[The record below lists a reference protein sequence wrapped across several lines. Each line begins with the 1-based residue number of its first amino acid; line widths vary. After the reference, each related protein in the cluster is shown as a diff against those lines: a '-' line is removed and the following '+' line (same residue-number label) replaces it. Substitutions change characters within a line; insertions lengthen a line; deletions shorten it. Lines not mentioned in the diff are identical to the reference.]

1 MPTLL
6 DGSDVDQQQGGVAPG
21 LLNEGSPV
29 SNDRGPLGMLFPSG
43 PYGNVPGLNLKSLRR
58 SQLLELGA
66 RLIAGSGP
74 KPQGTSSALSD
85 VGQAVGG
92 SMQDWRQQLPQ
103 AANSAMQLIQFQ
115 YQMQGRQALM
125 TEMQK
130 EGALAKDASPTEAVA
145 WYSRM
150 ARRLSE
156 AGPVAMPYAQQ
167 FASLAETTHRS
178 LGDLKYEDGVVT
190 PEMAQ
195 GNPKLAPYVG
205 QYGSVGHDPNT
216 GAAVVFQP
224 KPRLTPEQ
232 TASKQIELR
241 TKYQDEVKPGNTA
254 ALAYKAYQDIP
265 KNDTSRA
272 ADMQRSQL
280 AARMLGEGGAVPGL
294 SPAESKDL
302 KEMVME
308 LFTNAGRLDPGS
320 RQRYDATVQKAAT
333 YWKRHNAAIHDY
345 YTNTAPDGVDTSRFR
360 DEWADQLTPSPTA
373 APGTPAPAGK
383 VTKAIGAP

>member
-6 DGSDVDQQQGGVAPG
+6 DGSDVDEQTGGVPTG
-21 LLNEGSPV
+21 LNEGAPV
-29 SNDRGPLGMLFPSG
+29 SNDRGPLGALFPSG
-43 PYGNVPGLNLKSLRR
+43 PYASVPGLNLKALRR
-58 SQLLELGA
+58 NQLLELGA
-66 RLIAGSGP
+66 RLVAGSGP

-92 SMQDWRQQLPQ
+92 SIQDWRQQLPQ

-115 YQMQGRQALM
+115 YQMAGRQALM
-125 TEMQK
+125 KAMQE
-130 EGALAKDASPTEAVA
+130 EGQLSKDASPTDAVA

-150 ARRLSE
+150 ARRLAE
-156 AGPVAMPYAQQ
+156 AGPTAMPYAQQ
-167 FASLAETTHRS
+167 FAQLAETTHRS
-178 LGDLKYEDGVVT
+178 LGDLKYEDGVLSPSDV
-190 PEMAQ
+190 Q
-195 GNPKLAPYVG
+195 GNPKLQQYAG
-205 QYGSVGHDPNT
+205 QYGAIGRDPQT
-216 GAAVVFQP
+216 GVPVVFQA

-232 TASKQIELR
+232 TASKQIEIR
-241 TKYQDEVKPGNTA
+241 TKYQDEIKPGNTA

-265 KNDTSRA
+265 ANDTSRA

-308 LFTNAGRLDPGS
+308 LFTNAGRLDEAS
-320 RQRYDATVQKAAT
+320 RRRYDATVQKAAT
-333 YWKRHNAAIHDY
+333 YWKRHNSAIHDY
-345 YTNTAPDGVDTSRFR
+345 YTNTAPDGVDTSRFG
-360 DEWADQLTPSPTA
+360 DEWSDQLNPSPA
-373 APGTPAPAGK
+373 APPATPAPAGK